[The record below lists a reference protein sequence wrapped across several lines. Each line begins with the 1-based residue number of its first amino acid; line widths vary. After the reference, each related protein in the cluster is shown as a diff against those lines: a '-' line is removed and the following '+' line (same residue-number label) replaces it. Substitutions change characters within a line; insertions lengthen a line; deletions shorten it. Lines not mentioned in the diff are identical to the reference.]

1 MAQLERRDPTRA
13 RFEGRPVPDEA
24 EPEAPPPAHVYLT
37 PIAPPVT
44 LGLFGFFA
52 ATMVVSTWILG
63 WWGTPKGSPPT
74 MFEIAAMF
82 GGVAQFAAGLWSF
95 RARDYIGS
103 ALLTMWGTYW
113 MAWGFLQGLAANHT
127 ITIPPLSTAQPGF
140 AVWFIPLALFTSWG
154 AIAAVRENVPLFV
167 VLATVGS
174 GSAFVCVGF
183 WVGSPSLIKV
193 GAWLF
198 VIGAC
203 CAWYTGA
210 MVLLEY
216 TWGRVVLPFGVIPGL
231 MKLPAAA
238 NVPGSRL
245 SAPVEY
251 PLGQPGTRHA
261 P

>member
-1 MAQLERRDPTRA
+1 MTDDSTR
-13 RFEGRPVPDEA
+13 PLPDEA
-24 EPEAPPPAHVYLT
+24 PIWDDETPPAARVYLT

-52 ATMVVSTWILG
+52 STMIVSTWILG
-63 WWGTPKGSPPT
+63 WWGTPTGSPPT
-74 MFEIAAMF
+74 MFEIAAFF

-113 MAWGFLQGLAANHT
+113 MAWGTLQAMGANHT
-127 ITIPPLSTAQPGF
+127 ITIPPLSTPQPGF

-154 AIAAVRENVPLFV
+154 AIAALRENLPVFFV
-167 VLATVGS
+167 LGTVGS
-174 GSAFVCVGF
+174 GSAAVCGGF
-183 WVGSPSLIKV
+183 WSGSVAWIDV

-198 VIGAC
+198 VFGAC
-203 CAWYTGA
+203 WAWYAGA

-216 TWGRVVLPFGVIPGL
+216 AWGRIILPFGVIPKL

-238 NVPGSRL
+238 NVPGRMI
-245 SAPVEY
+245 AHPAEY
-251 PLGQPGTRHA
+251 AFGQPGTRRA

>member
-1 MAQLERRDPTRA
+1 MAQI
-13 RFEGRPVPDEA
+13 EGRTTMAPSATTAGDG
-24 EPEAPPPAHVYLT
+24 APPARVYLT

-52 ATMVVSTWILG
+52 STMIVSTWLLG
-63 WWGTPKGSPPT
+63 WWGTATGSPAT
-74 MFEIAAMF
+74 MFEIAAFF

-113 MAWGFLQGLAANHT
+113 MAWGFLQALAAAHV
-127 ITIPPLSTAQPGF
+127 ITIPPITTAQPGF

-154 AIAAVRENVPLFV
+154 AIAAVRENVPLFT
-167 VLATVGS
+167 VLATVGA
-174 GSAFVCVGF
+174 GSAFVCGGF
-183 WVGSPSLIKV
+183 WGGDTTWIKV

-203 CAWYTGA
+203 AAWYTGA

-216 TWGRVVLPFGVIPGL
+216 SWERVILPFGVIPKL
-231 MKLPAAA
+231 MKLPARA
-238 NVPGSRL
+238 NRPGARL
-245 SAPVEY
+245 SAPAEY
-251 PLGQPGTRHA
+251 GLGQPGTRRV

>member
-1 MAQLERRDPTRA
+1 MSSVRTGRA
-13 RFEGRPVPDEA
+13 ARPVPDEVELEVPLA
-24 EPEAPPPAHVYLT
+24 RVYLS

-52 ATMVVSTWILG
+52 STMIVSTWLLG
-63 WWGTPKGSPPT
+63 WWGTTKGSPPT

-95 RARDYIGS
+95 RARDFIGS

-113 MAWGFLQGLAANHT
+113 MAWGFLQALAVAKV
-127 ITIPPLSTAQPGF
+127 IAIPPLTTPQQGF

-154 AIAAVRENVPLFV
+154 AVAAVRENVPLFV

-174 GSAFVCVGF
+174 GSAFVCAGF
-183 WVGSPSLIKV
+183 WMGSTTWIDV

-198 VIGAC
+198 VFGAC
-203 CAWYTGA
+203 FAWYTGA

-216 TWGRVVLPFGVIPGL
+216 AWGRVVLPFGVVPGL
-231 MKLPAAA
+231 MKTPVAA
-238 NVPGSRL
+238 NVPGARI

-251 PLGQPGTRHA
+251 ALGHPGTRRTS
-261 P
+261 

>member
-1 MAQLERRDPTRA
+1 MAQVERRGRA
-13 RFEGRPVPDEA
+13 TAGFEGRPVPDEA
-24 EPEAPPPAHVYLT
+24 ELEEPPPARVYLG

-52 ATMVVSTWILG
+52 STMVVSTWILG

-74 MFEIAAMF
+74 MFEVAAMF

-95 RARDYIGS
+95 RARDYVGS

-113 MAWGFLQGLAANHT
+113 MAWGFLQALGADHT
-127 ITIPPLSTAQPGF
+127 ITIPPLSTPQPGF

-174 GSAFVCVGF
+174 GSAFVCGGF
-183 WVGSPSLIKV
+183 WAGSPSWIKV

-198 VIGAC
+198 VFGAC
-203 CAWYTGA
+203 FAWYTGA

-216 TWGRVVLPFGVIPGL
+216 SWGRVVLPLGVIPGL
-231 MKLPAAA
+231 MKLPASA
-238 NVPGSRL
+238 NRPGTRL

-251 PLGQPGTRHA
+251 ALGQPGARHGT
-261 P
+261 

>member
-1 MAQLERRDPTRA
+1 MAQVERR
-13 RFEGRPVPDEA
+13 GRTVVEPDA
-24 EPEAPPPAHVYLT
+24 ERYWDESDGEAPPARVYLT

-52 ATMVVSTWILG
+52 STMIVSTWLLG
-63 WWGTPKGSPPT
+63 WWGTPTGSPPT

-113 MAWGFLQGLAANHT
+113 MAWGFLEALAAAGTISIPGLAT
-127 ITIPPLSTAQPGF
+127 PQPGF
-140 AVWFIPLALFTSWG
+140 AVWFVPLALFTSWG
-154 AIAAVRENVPLFV
+154 AVAAVRENVPLFV
-167 VLATVGS
+167 VLATVGV
-174 GSAFVCVGF
+174 GSAFACSGF
-183 WVGSPSLIKV
+183 WAGSPDLVKV

-198 VIGAC
+198 VFGAC
-203 CAWYTGA
+203 FAWYTGA

-216 TWGRVVLPFGVIPGL
+216 SWGRVILPFGVIPRL
-231 MKLPAAA
+231 MKLPGAA
-238 NVPGSRL
+238 NVPGARV

-251 PLGQPGTRHA
+251 ALGQPGTRHA

>member
-1 MAQLERRDPTRA
+1 MTSIQQPERTR
-13 RFEGRPVPDEA
+13 PIPDEA
-24 EPEAPPPAHVYLT
+24 PEDEAPPARIYLT
-37 PIAPPVT
+37 PVAPPVT

-52 ATMVVSTWILG
+52 STMVVSTWLLG

-82 GGVAQFAAGLWSF
+82 GGLAQFLAGVWSF

-103 ALLTMWGTYW
+103 ALLTMWGGYW
-113 MAWGFLQGLAANHT
+113 MAWGLLQLLAVEKVVK
-127 ITIPPLSTAQPGF
+127 IPPLGVAQPGF

-154 AIAAVRENVPLFV
+154 AIAAVRENVPLFL

-174 GSAFVCVGF
+174 GCAFVCGGF
-183 WVGSPSLIKV
+183 WAGSPTWIKV

-198 VIGAC
+198 VFGAC
-203 CAWYTGA
+203 FAWYTGA

-216 TWGRVVLPFGVIPGL
+216 SWGRVVLPLGVIPGL
-231 MKLPAAA
+231 MKLPVEA
-238 NVPGSRL
+238 NRPGARL
-245 SAPVEY
+245 STPIEY
-251 PLGQPGTRHA
+251 ELGQPGTRHA